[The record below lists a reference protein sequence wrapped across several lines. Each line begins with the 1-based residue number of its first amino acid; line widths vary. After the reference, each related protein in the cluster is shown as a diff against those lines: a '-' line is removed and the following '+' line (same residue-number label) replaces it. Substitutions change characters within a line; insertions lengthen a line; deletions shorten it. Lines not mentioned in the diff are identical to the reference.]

1 MKNEEELLCDIFITK
16 EYPLSRSKRFPD
28 MIKDEEGWGYLLKYK
43 GMLPL
48 TFTLRAK
55 KYNIHE

>member
-1 MKNEEELLCDIFITK
+1 MV
-16 EYPLSRSKRFPD
+16 
-28 MIKDEEGWGYLLKYK
+28 KDEEGWWYLPKYK

-55 KYNIHE
+55 KT

>member
-1 MKNEEELLCDIFITK
+1 LKIEFFH
-16 EYPLSRSKRFPD
+16 EYDKLFYKGFSG
-28 MIKDEEGWGYLLKYK
+28 MVQDEEGWWYLPKCK

-55 KYNIHE
+55 KTYGGNNYES

>member
-1 MKNEEELLCDIFITK
+1 MQNEEELLCDIFITK
-16 EYPLSRSKRFPD
+16 KYPLSRSKRFPD
-28 MIKDEEGWGYLLKYK
+28 MIKDEEGWGYLPKYK

-55 KYNIHE
+55 KI